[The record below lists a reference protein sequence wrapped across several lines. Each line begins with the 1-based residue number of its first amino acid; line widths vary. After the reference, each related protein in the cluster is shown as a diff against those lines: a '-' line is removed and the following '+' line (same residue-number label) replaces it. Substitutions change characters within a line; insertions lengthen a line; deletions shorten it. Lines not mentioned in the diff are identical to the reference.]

1 MNTTT
6 IHSQHGPAGKYII
19 TPRGEY
25 LSLEPVRCRE
35 HGAGPWCR
43 KMGKGEHLPIRPVLE
58 AVLEEVNSH
67 LPRFP
72 QGHRLAIRR
81 FGYPEDHP
89 GDPDALEVSLGGN
102 DPRREGERA
111 GRMVQHVLRE
121 WFPRTLDI
129 HGEAGLAGR
138 ARLAAESGDRTF
150 FHHAWKETTVTGAT
164 DAALAACNIAYT
176 DSDQQVDQQVDRQI
190 DQQIDQHRG
199 RHARQQDFIGR
210 EIGRMAEEML
220 KVHREA
226 GLELDLKSEL
236 RMLLEAGQ

>member
-6 IHSQHGPAGKYII
+6 IHSQHGPAGKCII

-25 LSLEPVRCRE
+25 LSLEPVRCRD

-58 AVLEEVNSH
+58 AVLEEVNRQ

-72 QGHRLAIRR
+72 QGQRLAIRR
-81 FGYPEDHP
+81 FGYPEDDP

-102 DPRREGERA
+102 DPRREGKRA
-111 GRMVQHVLRE
+111 GRMIQHVLRE
-121 WFPRTLDI
+121 WFPRTLDL

-150 FHHAWKETTVTGAT
+150 FQHAWKEVRSPERPTPHWRPAT
-164 DAALAACNIAYT
+164 SPTRTASKLTSKLTSTRAGMPDSRTSSGGRSAAWRRKC
-176 DSDQQVDQQVDRQI
+176 
-190 DQQIDQHRG
+190 
-199 RHARQQDFIGR
+199 
-210 EIGRMAEEML
+210 
-220 KVHREA
+220 
-226 GLELDLKSEL
+226 
-236 RMLLEAGQ
+236 

>member
-1 MNTTT
+1 MTT
-6 IHSQHGPAGKYII
+6 ITSCNQHGPTRKCII
-19 TPRGEY
+19 TPRGEH
-25 LSLEPVRCRE
+25 LSMEPVRCRE

-58 AVLEEVNSH
+58 AVLEEVNRQ

-72 QGHRLAIRR
+72 KGQQLAIRR
-81 FGYPEDHP
+81 FGYPEDDP

-102 DPRREGERA
+102 DPRREGKRA

-129 HGEAGLAGR
+129 HGEAWLAVR

-164 DAALAACNIAYT
+164 DAALAACNIAYA
-176 DSDQQVDQQVDRQI
+176 DHEQVGDQVDRQI
-190 DQQIDQHRG
+190 DQSPG

-236 RMLLEAGQ
+236 RRLLEAGQ

>member
-1 MNTTT
+1 VNTMT
-6 IHSQHGPAGKYII
+6 IYSQHGPARKCII

-58 AVLEEVNSH
+58 AVLEEVNRQ

-102 DPRREGERA
+102 DPRREGKRA

-121 WFPRTLDI
+121 WFPRTLDL
-129 HGEAGLAGR
+129 HGQVELAGR
-138 ARLAAESGDRTF
+138 ARRAAEADDRTF
-150 FHHAWKETTVTGAT
+150 FQHAWKETTVTGAT

-176 DSDQQVDQQVDRQI
+176 DREHVDQ
-190 DQQIDQHRG
+190 HPG

-236 RMLLEAGQ
+236 RRLLEVGQ

>member
-1 MNTTT
+1 MNTMT
-6 IHSQHGPAGKYII
+6 IYSQNGPARKCII
-19 TPRGEY
+19 TPREEY
-25 LSLEPVRCRE
+25 LSLEPVRCRK
-35 HGAGPWCR
+35 HGAGPWCQ

-58 AVLEEVNSH
+58 AVLEEVNRQ

-102 DPRREGERA
+102 DPRREGKRA

-121 WFPRTLDI
+121 WFPRTLDL
-129 HGEAGLAGR
+129 HGQVEMAGR
-138 ARLAAESGDRTF
+138 ARRAAEADDQTF
-150 FHHAWKETTVTGAT
+150 FQHAWKETTVTGAT

-176 DSDQQVDQQVDRQI
+176 DREHVDQ
-190 DQQIDQHRG
+190 HPG

-236 RMLLEAGQ
+236 RRLLEVGQ